1 MAPIAAPMKQLS
13 DTELF
18 PSIQTDDCYSFPEVI
33 NRYSEI
39 FFRFIQRRVCC
50 DSILSKKLT
59 QMAGIDQQIIQ

>member
-1 MAPIAAPMKQLS
+1 MKQLS

-18 PSIQTDDCYSFPEVI
+18 TSIQTDDRYAFPEVI

-39 FFRFIQRRVCC
+39 FFCFIQRRVCC
-50 DSILSKKLT
+50 DSILSKNLA